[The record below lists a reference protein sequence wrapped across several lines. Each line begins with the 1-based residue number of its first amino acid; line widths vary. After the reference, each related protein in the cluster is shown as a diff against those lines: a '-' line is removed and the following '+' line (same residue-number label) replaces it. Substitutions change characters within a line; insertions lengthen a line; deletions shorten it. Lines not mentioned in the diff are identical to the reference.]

1 MQHEQDHNSPKPER
15 PNSKTLFGATPTE
28 QPARKAT
35 RPIAALPVASD
46 NVTSKSE
53 RPPKTVRMSAHRAH
67 RHFFAPA
74 PTTTGQFEQM
84 IEQIDDHI
92 KLERRWAHNLAH
104 QAEDAG
110 FETAGEKL
118 HAAMSALDDIRALL
132 DDAKEA
138 LEDDAEKASGVTVKL
153 V

>member
-1 MQHEQDHNSPKPER
+1 MCTNGI
-15 PNSKTLFGATPTE
+15 N
-28 QPARKAT
+28 
-35 RPIAALPVASD
+35 
-46 NVTSKSE
+46 
-53 RPPKTVRMSAHRAH
+53 
-67 RHFFAPA
+67 
-74 PTTTGQFEQM
+74 TGQFEQM

-92 KLERRWAHNLAH
+92 KLERRWAHNLTH

>member
-1 MQHEQDHNSPKPER
+1 MCTNGI
-15 PNSKTLFGATPTE
+15 NTE
-28 QPARKAT
+28 
-35 RPIAALPVASD
+35 
-46 NVTSKSE
+46 
-53 RPPKTVRMSAHRAH
+53 
-67 RHFFAPA
+67 
-74 PTTTGQFEQM
+74 QFEQM

-110 FETAGEKL
+110 YATVGDKL
-118 HAAMSALDDIRALL
+118 HRAMSTLDEVRALL

-138 LEDDAEKASGVTVKL
+138 LEDDARSASGVTVEL

>member
-1 MQHEQDHNSPKPER
+1 MPESLLVRFDALVARRGLAKNRSEVIRDLVRDALIDEECSMPGEEVMGTLTIVFNHHTGDVRDKLDGIQHE
-15 PNSKTLFGATPTE
+15 F
-28 QPARKAT
+28 
-35 RPIAALPVASD
+35 
-46 NVTSKSE
+46 
-53 RPPKTVRMSAHRAH
+53 
-67 RHFFAPA
+67 
-74 PTTTGQFEQM
+74 FEQM